1 MWHYDPILFFLLKS
15 KRRPRNPR
23 GNMSRITIRLAV
35 WAPVSKTE
43 DVGNLCMCKVIRRR
57 RGAKRVVI
65 FMLKGNGGLKKGKG

>member
-1 MWHYDPILFFLLKS
+1 
-15 KRRPRNPR
+15 
-23 GNMSRITIRLAV
+23 MSRITIRLAV